1 MIISGGGIATSRVLE
16 QVESSAWV
24 RVRLRDG
31 KLICHERE
39 TTKVLQAMPES
50 TQI

>member
-24 RVRLRDG
+24 RVRLRD
-31 KLICHERE
+31 
-39 TTKVLQAMPES
+39 VLL
-50 TQI
+50 

>member
-24 RVRLRDG
+24 RVRLRDVFTPRLEDTDHA
-31 KLICHERE
+31 KES
-39 TTKVLQAMPES
+39 QA
-50 TQI
+50 TL